1 MAETHFKEEDFNNKL
16 SFKTATRIIRQALP
30 HRVLL
35 MGFLSCIMVTA
46 FLEAFNT
53 YVIKNA
59 IDFAVLPGNKGLLL
73 KYMALYGGLHI
84 ILAAV
89 VFGFIYCAGR
99 LGEQIQY
106 DLRKKLFS
114 HLQNLSFSY
123 FDKTPI
129 GWIISRLTSD
139 IQRVSDLVTW
149 NLLDLVW
156 AVTNIVS
163 AMIFMFLIN
172 WKLALIVLITMPIL
186 IAIAL
191 RFQKYIIGEFRKV
204 RSINSKITGA
214 YNENI
219 TGVKIIK
226 ALVREKKNLS
236 LFSELTDDMYKASY
250 RAIWLSAIFLPIVQ
264 LLTAISFGAVLWF
277 GGFQFKLGLFTIGGI
292 QAFIS
297 YITFMMWPVQDLARV
312 YGEMQQAVAS
322 AERVFSLLD
331 TDPDIQD
338 LPDSVAVHSVK
349 GDIEFK
355 NVDFYYEENNPV
367 LKNFSLKVK
376 QGETIA
382 LVGPTGGGK
391 STIANLI
398 CRFYEPKK
406 GRILMEGRDYTGFT
420 QQSLQSRLGV
430 VLQTPHL
437 FSGTIMDNIRYG
449 RLDATDGEVVL
460 ASKMAHSHNFIK
472 ELPKQYGEDVG
483 EEGTL
488 LSVGQKQL
496 ISLARAILAK
506 PEIIIMDEATSSIDT
521 LTEELIQKGMDT
533 LLKGSTGFVIAHR
546 LSTIRNADRILVIE
560 AGHIKEMGSHR
571 ELLKKKGHYYN
582 LYTRQFR
589 KERQEDLHL
598 FS

>member
-1 MAETHFKEEDFNNKL
+1 MAEREFEEENFNNKL
-16 SFKTATRIIRQALP
+16 TFSTSTRILKQATPHLP
-30 HRVLL
+30 LL
-35 MGFLSCIMVTA
+35 IGFILFIMLTA
-46 FLEAFNT
+46 FLEAFGT
-53 YVIKNA
+53 YVVKNTIDNA
-59 IDFAVLPGNKGLLL
+59 IIPGNESLLL
-73 KYMALYGGLHI
+73 RYMVVYVGLHI
-84 ILAAV
+84 VLATT

-106 DLRKKLFS
+106 DLRQKVFN
-114 HLQNLSFSY
+114 HLQDLSFSY
-123 FDKTPI
+123 FDKTPV
-129 GWIISRLTSD
+129 GWIISRCTSD
-139 IQRVSDLVTW
+139 IQRISDLVTW
-149 NLLDLVW
+149 NLLDMVW
-156 AVTNIVS
+156 AVTNITS
-163 AMIFMFLIN
+163 ALFFMFLIN
-172 WKLALIVLITMPIL
+172 SKLAFIVVIAMPVLIG
-186 IAIAL
+186 IAL
-191 RFQKYIIGEFRKV
+191 KFQKYIIGEFRKV

-236 LFSELTDDMYKASY
+236 LFGKLTENMYKASY
-250 RAIWLSAIFLPIVQ
+250 KAIWLSAIFLPVVQ
-264 LLTAISFGAVLWF
+264 LLTAVAFGAVLWF

-331 TDPDIQD
+331 TDAEIKD
-338 LPDSVAVHSVK
+338 HSESTEVQSLK
-349 GDIEFK
+349 GEIEFRK
-355 NVDFYYEENNPV
+355 VDFYYEEKNPV
-367 LKNFSLKVK
+367 LKDFSLTI
-376 QGETIA
+376 QPGETIA

-391 STIANLI
+391 STIVNLA
-398 CRFYEPKK
+398 CRFYEPRK
-406 GRILMEGRDYTGFT
+406 GQILVGGKDYKDFT
-420 QQSLQSRLGV
+420 LQSLQSRLGV

-437 FSGTIMDNIRYG
+437 FSGTVMENIRYG
-449 RLDATDGEVVL
+449 RLDATDEEVVDAARL
-460 ASKMAHSHNFIK
+460 AHAHNFIA
-472 ELPKQYGEDVG
+472 ELDKQYYEDVG

-506 PEIIIMDEATSSIDT
+506 PDIIIMDEATSSIDT

-533 LLKGSTGFVIAHR
+533 LLEGSTGFVIAHR

-560 AGHIKEMGSHR
+560 NGTIKEMGSHR
-571 ELLKKKGHYYN
+571 ELLARRGHYFD

-589 KERQEDLHL
+589 KERQQELHV

>member
-1 MAETHFKEEDFNNKL
+1 MADIHFKEEEFADKL
-16 SFKTATRIIRQALP
+16 STKTAIRIIKQARP
-30 HRVLL
+30 HWQLL
-35 MGFLSCIMVTA
+35 VGFLVCIMATA
-46 FLEAFNT
+46 FLEAYSTFL
-53 YVIKNA
+53 VKDA
-59 IDFAVLPGNKGLLL
+59 IDMAVIPRNTSMLFRYLSI
-73 KYMALYGGLHI
+73 YGGIHI
-84 ILAAV
+84 LLAAV

-99 LGEQIQY
+99 LGEQVQY
-106 DLRKKLFS
+106 DLRKKLFG
-114 HLQNLSFSY
+114 HLQSLSFSY

-139 IQRVSDLVTW
+139 IQRVSDMVTW
-149 NLLDLVW
+149 NLLDIVW
-156 AVTNIVS
+156 SITNITS
-163 AMIFMFLIN
+163 ALIFMFIIN
-172 WKLALIVLITMPIL
+172 WKLALIVAVSMPIL
-186 IAIAL
+186 ITVAL
-191 RFQKYIIGEFRKV
+191 KFQKYIIGEFRKV

-236 LFSELTDDMYKASY
+236 QFGVLTEDMYKASY

-264 LLTAISFGAVLWF
+264 LITAVAFGAVLWF

-297 YITFMMWPVQDLARV
+297 YISFMMWPVQELSRV

-322 AERVFSLLD
+322 AERVFSLID
-331 TDPDIQD
+331 TEPDIRD
-338 LPDSVAVHSVK
+338 KDDAILVDSVK
-349 GDIEFK
+349 GEIEFK

-367 LKNFSLKVK
+367 LKNFTLKVK
-376 QGETIA
+376 PGETIA

-391 STIANLI
+391 STIVNLV

-406 GRILMEGRDYTGFT
+406 GKILMGGRDYTGFT
-420 QQSLQSRLGV
+420 QQSLQSKLGV

-449 RLDATDGEVVL
+449 RLDATDEEVVE
-460 ASKMAHSHNFIK
+460 ASKMAHSHDFIK
-472 ELPKQYGEDVG
+472 ELEEQYNEDVG

-496 ISLARAILAK
+496 ISLARAILAR

-521 LTEELIQKGMDT
+521 LTEELIQKGMDK
-533 LLKGSTGFVIAHR
+533 LLEGSTGFVIAHR

-560 AGHIKEMGSHR
+560 EGVIKEAGSHK
-571 ELLKKKGHYYN
+571 ELLKSKGHYYD

-589 KERQEDLHL
+589 KERQRDLHV
-598 FS
+598 FT

>member
-1 MAETHFKEEDFNNKL
+1 MAESHFKEESFSNKL
-16 SFKTATRIIRQALP
+16 SFKTAARIVRQATP
-30 HRVLL
+30 HWPLL
-35 MGFLSCIMVTA
+35 IGFILFIMVTA
-46 FLEAFNT
+46 FIEAFNT
-53 YVIKNA
+53 YIVKNA
-59 IDFAVLPGNKGLLL
+59 IDLAVIPGDGPMLLRF
-73 KYMALYGGLHI
+73 MMIYGSLHI
-84 ILAAV
+84 VLAGT

-106 DLRKKLFS
+106 DLRKKLFN
-114 HLQNLSFSY
+114 HLQDLSFSY
-123 FDKTPI
+123 FDKTPV
-129 GWIISRLTSD
+129 GWIISRCTSD

-156 AVTNIVS
+156 AITNIIS
-163 AMIFMFLIN
+163 AMVFMFLIN
-172 WKLALIVLITMPIL
+172 WKLALIVVVAMPIL
-186 IAIAL
+186 ISIAL

-236 LFSELTDDMYKASY
+236 LFGQLTDNMYNASY
-250 RAIWLSAIFLPIVQ
+250 RAVWLSAIFLPIVQ
-264 LLTAISFGAVLWF
+264 LLTAVAFGAVLWF

-322 AERVFSLLD
+322 AERVFSLID
-331 TDPDIQD
+331 TEPDIQD
-338 LPDSVAVHSVK
+338 TPDSYDVESVK
-349 GDIEFK
+349 GEIEFR

-367 LKNFSLKVK
+367 LSDFSLTVK
-376 QGETIA
+376 PGETIA

-391 STIANLI
+391 STIVNLI

-406 GRILMEGRDYTGFT
+406 GRILMGGRDYRSFT
-420 QQSLQSRLGV
+420 QQSLQSKLGV

-449 RLDATDGEVVL
+449 RLEASDEEVIEAAKL
-460 ASKMAHSHNFIK
+460 AHAHDFIA
-472 ELPKQYGEDVG
+472 ELDKQYYEDVG

-533 LLKGSTGFVIAHR
+533 LLDGSTGFVIAHR

-560 AGHIKEMGSHR
+560 SGKIKEMGSHR
-571 ELLKKKGHYYN
+571 ELLAKRGHYFD

-589 KERQEDLHL
+589 RERQRDLHV